1 MERFNAWQL
10 LGGVTAF
17 LFAMSLISESL
28 RSLSGRSFKKFLQ
41 KQTSTSLRGLMSGT
55 LITGVMQSS
64 SVVVL
69 MVLSFVGA
77 GIIPLRNALAVV
89 LGSNLGTTVNSWIV
103 AFVGFKTDLQSLAF
117 PLLALALSR
126 FILFP
131 KNEKAKSVADFLI
144 GIALLF
150 IGLDWMQEGN
160 RGLTD
165 YFKAVEF
172 SAMSHYGFLLA
183 GFVITILLQSSGATF
198 ALTLASV
205 HEGVLPLVAAAA
217 MVLGAELGT
226 TVKILLG
233 SIGGTPDQ
241 KRMATA
247 NFIWN
252 FITVALVSLFLKP
265 FLTLVTD
272 VFRVHDPYLSL
283 ALFQSLVN
291 LLAILMFFPF
301 LGRIAKLAE
310 NIFRAS
316 EGETDLTFIRRRDE
330 GKPESKLRLAEQEI
344 MRLLLQVMEYNRS
357 LINRQ
362 PRTKNRSLRAL
373 WNQLVKP
380 VSRME
385 QYRRLKEL
393 HGEILDYLV
402 EMNDENLRAGENE
415 RCATLINASRYIMV
429 GAKDVKDVQHN
440 LAELRASAED
450 ELYAMLERF
459 EEFENDFFN
468 HLKELFSSQAE
479 AVIFQKLAHWQQE
492 NKRWQS
498 DRNQYVYNLL
508 DHDKLDH
515 KDASTLLNV
524 IRSLYSSHKSIL
536 KALEVM
542 HNPAETSTAS

>member
-1 MERFNAWQL
+1 MERVNIWQL

-17 LFAMSLISESL
+17 LFAMSLISTSL

-55 LITGVMQSS
+55 LVTGVMQSS

-77 GIIPLRNALAVV
+77 GIIPLRNAFAVV

-103 AFVGFKTDLQSLAF
+103 AIVGFKTNLQSLAF
-117 PLLALALSR
+117 PLLALALGR

-131 KNEKAKSVADFLI
+131 RNEKAKSVADFLI

-150 IGLDWMQEGN
+150 IGLNWMQEGN
-160 RGLTD
+160 RGLTE
-165 YFKAVEF
+165 YFHAEELTAL
-172 SAMSHYGFLLA
+172 SNYGFILA
-183 GFVITILLQSSGATF
+183 GFIITVLLQSSGATF
-198 ALTLASV
+198 ALTLASL

-247 NFIWN
+247 NFAWN
-252 FITVALVSLFLKP
+252 FITVAVVAILLKP
-265 FLTLVTD
+265 FLALVTD
-272 VFRVHDPYLSL
+272 VFRMHDPYLSL
-283 ALFQSLVN
+283 AMFQSLVN
-291 LLAILMFFPF
+291 LLAILLFFPF

-310 NIFRAS
+310 RIFRTS
-316 EGETDLTFIRRRDE
+316 EGETDLAFIRKRDE

-344 MRLLLQVMEYNRS
+344 MRLLRLVMEHNRS
-357 LINRQ
+357 LIIHE
-362 PRTKNRSLRAL
+362 PRAKNRSIRTL
-373 WNQLVKP
+373 WNQLVRP
-380 VSRME
+380 VSRVE
-385 QYRRLKEL
+385 QYRRLKEM

-440 LAELRASAED
+440 LTELRAAAED
-450 ELYAMLERF
+450 ELYGMTERF
-459 EEFENDFFN
+459 EAFENDFFE
-468 HLKELFSSQAE
+468 HLKELFSSKAE
-479 AVIFQKLAHWQQE
+479 AVTPEKLTHWQQE
-492 NKRWQS
+492 NKRWQT

-542 HNPAETSTAS
+542 NTPAESPSA